1 MSSPG
6 IQQTGLVVASFG
18 NRGHLDPGDGSA
30 QRYVLKGRRLRV
42 VCGDR
47 VDWQVQA
54 QGNELL
60 VTAVHERDNALER
73 PDSRGRA
80 ELAAANLS
88 RLVIVL
94 APEPE
99 PDFFIADRYLC
110 AAEMMATDALIIWN
124 KSDLNAPIPA
134 EIKNYRALGYRL
146 LEVSTKTDSG
156 LKELLTTLAT
166 DISMLVGQSGVG
178 KSSLINNLIPDTDVA
193 IGELSSASREGK
205 HTTTASIMHTLPSGG
220 RLIDSPGVRDFAP
233 VIRDPARVQIGFKE
247 IIERAAECRFS
258 NCQHIR
264 EPNCAIKAAIEFG
277 AVTERRYESYKRLRS
292 NAESLAA
299 LDPG

>member
-18 NRGHLDPGDGSA
+18 NRGQLDPGDGSA

-47 VDWQVQA
+47 VDWQVQP

-73 PDSRGRA
+73 PDSRGRT
-80 ELAAANLS
+80 ELVAANLS

-134 EIKNYRALGYRL
+134 EIENYRALGYRL

-220 RLIDSPGVRDFAP
+220 RLIDSPGVRDFVP
-233 VIRDPARVQIGFKE
+233 VIRNPARVQIGFKE
-247 IIERAAECRFS
+247 VIERAAECRFS

-264 EPNCAIKAAIEFG
+264 EPNCAIKAAIESG

-299 LDPG
+299 LDPS

>member
-1 MSSPG
+1 VSNSG
-6 IQQTGLVVASFG
+6 TQQTGLVVASFG
-18 NRGHLDPGDGSA
+18 NRGHLDPGDGTA
-30 QRYVLKGRRLRV
+30 HRFVLKGRRLRA

-47 VDWQVQA
+47 VNWQAQP

-60 VTAVHERDNALER
+60 VTAINERDNALER
-73 PDSRGRA
+73 PDSRGRT
-80 ELAAANLS
+80 ELVAANLS

-110 AAEMMATDALIIWN
+110 AAEMMAAEALIIWN
-124 KSDLNAPIPA
+124 KNDLKATIPA
-134 EIKNYRALGYRL
+134 EIKNYQTLGYSL
-146 LEVSTKTDSG
+146 LEMSAKSASG
-156 LKELLTTLAT
+156 LEEFSAALAT

-178 KSSLINNLIPDTDVA
+178 KSSLINQLVPDADVA
-193 IGELSSASREGK
+193 TSELSAASREGK

-220 RLIDSPGVRDFAP
+220 RLIDSPGVREFAP

-247 IIERAAECRFS
+247 IVDLAAECRFS
-258 NCQHIR
+258 NCQHLR
-264 EPNCAIKAAIEFG
+264 EPNCAIKAAVESG
-277 AVTERRYESYKRLRS
+277 TVTARRYESYKRLRS
-292 NAESLAA
+292 SAETLAA

>member
-1 MSSPG
+1 MTDPE

-47 VDWQVQA
+47 VAWQLQPK
-54 QGNELL
+54 GNELL
-60 VTAVHERDNALER
+60 VTAIHERDNALER
-73 PDSRGRA
+73 PDSRGRS
-80 ELAAANLS
+80 ELVAANLS

-110 AAEMMATDALIIWN
+110 AAEMMAAEALIIWN
-124 KSDLNAPIPA
+124 KCDIDATIPA
-134 EIKNYRALGYRL
+134 EIESYRSLGYTL
-146 LEVSTKTDSG
+146 METSTNTPSG
-156 LKELLTTLAT
+156 LTEFAAALTT

-178 KSSLINNLIPDTDVA
+178 KSSLINQLVPDADVA
-193 IGELSSASREGK
+193 TSELSAASGEGK

-220 RLIDSPGVRDFAP
+220 RLIDSPGVREFAP
-233 VIRDPARVQIGFKE
+233 VIRDPTRVQIGFREVVEK
-247 IIERAAECRFS
+247 AAGCRFS
-258 NCQHIR
+258 NCQHLR
-264 EPNCAIKAAIEFG
+264 EPNCAIKAAVDSG
-277 AVTERRYESYKRLRS
+277 AIDARRYESYKRLRNS
-292 NAESLAA
+292 AEALAN
-299 LDPG
+299 LDN